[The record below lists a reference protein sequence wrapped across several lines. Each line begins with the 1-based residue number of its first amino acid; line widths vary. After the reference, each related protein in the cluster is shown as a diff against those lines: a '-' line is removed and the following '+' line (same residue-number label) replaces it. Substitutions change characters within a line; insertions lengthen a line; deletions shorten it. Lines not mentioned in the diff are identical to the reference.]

1 MQKKWGFI
9 MSYDTK
15 KLIREGMVAGS
26 PLILGYFPIAMAF
39 GLLAKN
45 TGLTITDTSATSLLV
60 YAGASQFMFLDLLR
74 TGVSAGSIILAT
86 FLLNLR
92 HMMMSASLSVNLK
105 KDTAGFLPI
114 IGFGITDETFSVLS
128 FNRDKLSLPFILTVN
143 LIAYGAW
150 ASGTAV
156 GYMVGEVIPRALQ
169 DSLGLGL
176 YAMFAALLFPSFKA
190 DRDYLKPALLGAA
203 TYFAIFKTGL
213 LSSGWDIIAG
223 IVIASAL
230 GVVAMGKEDKDE

>member
-1 MQKKWGFI
+1 
-9 MSYDTK
+9 MSHDRK
-15 KLIREGMVAGS
+15 ELIRDGMVAGS
-26 PLILGYFPIAMAF
+26 PLILGYFPIAMAY

-45 TGLTITDTSATSLLV
+45 TGLTIVDTSATSMLV
-60 YAGASQFMFLDLLR
+60 YAGASQFMFLDLVR
-74 TGVSAGSIILAT
+74 AGVSAGSIILAT

-105 KDTAGFLPI
+105 KDTAGFLPV

-128 FNRDKLSLPFILTVN
+128 FNKDKLSLPFILTVN

-156 GYMVGEVIPRALQ
+156 GYLVGEVIPQALQ
-169 DSLGLGL
+169 ESLGLGL
-176 YAMFAALLFPSFKA
+176 YAMFAALLFPSFKVNK
-190 DRDYLKPALLGAA
+190 DYLKPALLGAV
-203 TYFAIFKTGL
+203 TYIAIFRTGM

-223 IVIASAL
+223 IIIASAL
-230 GVVAMGKEDKDE
+230 GVVVMGKEDNDE

>member
-1 MQKKWGFI
+1 MQMKRGFI
-9 MSYDTK
+9 MSDDRK
-15 KLIREGMVAGS
+15 KSIRQGMVAGS

-45 TGLTITDTSATSLLV
+45 TGLTIMDTSATSMLV
-60 YAGASQFMFLDLLR
+60 YAGASQFMFLDLVR
-74 TGVSAGSIILAT
+74 AGVSTGSIILAT

-105 KDTAGFLPI
+105 TDTSGFLPI

-128 FNRDKLSLPFILTVN
+128 FNKDKLSLAFILTVN
-143 LIAYGAW
+143 LIAYLSWIG
-150 ASGTAV
+150 GTAV
-156 GYMVGEVIPRALQ
+156 GYLVGEVIPKALQ

-176 YAMFAALLFPSFKA
+176 YAMFAALLFPSFKVNK
-190 DRDYLKPALLGAA
+190 DYLKPALLGAM

-213 LSSGWDIIAG
+213 RSEERRVG
-223 IVIASAL
+223 
-230 GVVAMGKEDKDE
+230 

>member
-1 MQKKWGFI
+1 M
-9 MSYDTK
+9 DTDK
-15 KLIREGMVAGS
+15 RKLIREGMVAGS
-26 PLILGYFPIAMAF
+26 PLILGYFPIAMAY

-45 TGLTITDTSATSLLV
+45 TGLTIMDTSATSMLV
-60 YAGASQFMFLDLLR
+60 YAGASQFMFLDLVR
-74 TGVSAGSIILAT
+74 AGVSGGSIILAT

-105 KDTAGFLPI
+105 EDTAGFLPI

-128 FNRDKLSLPFILTVN
+128 FNRDKLSLAFVLTVN

-150 ASGTAV
+150 ISGTVV
-156 GYMVGEVIPRALQ
+156 GYLVGEVIPQALQ

-176 YAMFAALLFPSFKA
+176 YAMFAALLFPSFKTS
-190 DRDYLKPALLGAA
+190 REYLKPALLGAVS
-203 TYFAIFKTGL
+203 YIAIFKTGI

-230 GVVAMGKEDKDE
+230 GVVLMGKEDKDE